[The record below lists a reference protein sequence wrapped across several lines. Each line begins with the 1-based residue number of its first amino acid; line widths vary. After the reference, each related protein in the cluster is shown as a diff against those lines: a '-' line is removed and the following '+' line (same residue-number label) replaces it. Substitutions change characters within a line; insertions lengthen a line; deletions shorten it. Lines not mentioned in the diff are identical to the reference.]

1 MGDDYIVHVNSSKGT
16 NNMIKMCTLRELL
29 TIVSP
34 SNVNVKYPS
43 CYSVHMCRAWYLVQ
57 FIFALYWTLWEWNV
71 LTDTNKIIIIMWCI
85 INKTGPTTA
94 KNLFVFK
101 FTMSNEQAFL
111 TQKRGLLTHSYKKFT
126 RWELSSFPL
135 CIYNAWTALQNR
147 HH

>member
-1 MGDDYIVHVNSSKGT
+1 MYAYGIINYCFTIKCECEVSFLLFCAYVQSLVFGSVYI
-16 NNMIKMCTLRELL
+16 C
-29 TIVSP
+29 
-34 SNVNVKYPS
+34 
-43 CYSVHMCRAWYLVQ
+43 
-57 FIFALYWTLWEWNV
+57 FIFVYWTLWEWNV

-85 INKTGPTTA
+85 INKTWTTTA